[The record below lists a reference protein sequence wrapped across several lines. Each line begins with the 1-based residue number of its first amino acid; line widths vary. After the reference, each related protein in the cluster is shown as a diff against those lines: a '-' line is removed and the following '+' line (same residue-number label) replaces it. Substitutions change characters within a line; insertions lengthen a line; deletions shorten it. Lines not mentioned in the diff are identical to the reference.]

1 MIGRIL
7 GNRYEI
13 LSEIGSGGM
22 AKVYKAR
29 CQYLQRNVAIKI
41 LRDEFK
47 HDSEFLKR
55 FETEALAAASLTH
68 PNIVQI
74 YDVGKDQDL
83 YYIVMEYVEGIT
95 LKEYIEQRRGLEW
108 REAVNIAIQI
118 CSALSKAHNRKIIHR
133 DIKPQNI
140 LMTTD
145 GVPKVT
151 DFGIARAAS
160 ADTATMRVDTIGS
173 VHYSSPEQVRGG
185 FTDEKSDIYSIGVT
199 LFEMVT
205 GTLPFDGETTVAI
218 ALKHIQDPPPL
229 PTEVKP
235 GLPEAMNM
243 IIMKAMAKAKHDRY
257 DSVADMMNDL
267 ENMRAKPGQ
276 SLNIVLPNVRHDQ
289 NKYNTKKIEVI
300 GDDEMARGEEKV
312 AKKRQTKASSILLP
326 ILYIVLIGVIVGS
339 VYFFVNSILNGLIPA
354 ESNHPKE
361 FTVGS
366 YVGRDINE
374 VVTELKRAGLEDFD
388 IEYVYD
394 DKVVEGRIINQE
406 PRPQSTIKTDG
417 FTRLK
422 LVVSKGEDL
431 VEIPNF
437 TNVDHTALKYQLQD
451 EYKLLVDEK
460 AEFNED
466 IGVGLVTKIEPEPGT
481 KVKRGTKVT
490 IYYSLGPEKKEI
502 PMPDLIGLT
511 YDEALKKLE
520 EFNLKLGRTFPED
533 RNGFQ
538 GKIVDQSPK
547 VGESVLEET
556 AVELYFEDATTPSAE
571 PTPPISGD
579 NGGGTGNVSQMTIQ
593 INLPSNVTG
602 DTVRVKAIIINNTTN
617 DETIFRDE
625 MVPVSDFP
633 YAVLAPI
640 PAGGGVTVRVFINNV
655 LSQEQVY

>member
-55 FETEALAAASLTH
+55 FETEALAAASLAH

-95 LKEYIEQRRGLEW
+95 LKEYIEQRHGLEW
-108 REAVNIAIQI
+108 REAVNIAVQI

-185 FTDEKSDIYSIGVT
+185 YTDEKSDIYSIGVT

-267 ENMRAKPGQ
+267 ENMRAKPGE

-289 NKYNTKKIEVI
+289 NKYNTKKIETI

-326 ILYIVLIGVIVGS
+326 ILYIVLIGAIVGS

-354 ESNHPKE
+354 ESNQPKE

-366 YVGRDINE
+366 YVGRDISE
-374 VVTELKRAGLEDFD
+374 VEAELKRAGLEAYD
-388 IEYVYD
+388 IEYIYD

-431 VEIPNF
+431 VEIPNI

-460 AEFNED
+460 AEFSED
-466 IGVGLVTKIEPEPGT
+466 IGVGLVTKIDPEPGT

-502 PMPDLIGLT
+502 SMPDLIGLT
-511 YDEALKKLE
+511 YNEALALLADY
-520 EFNLKLGRTFPED
+520 NLKLGRTFPED

-547 VGESVLEET
+547 VGESVLEES
-556 AVELYFEDATTPSAE
+556 AVDIYFEDTAAPSTSDE
-571 PTPPISGD
+571 PTPPPTT
-579 NGGGTGNVSQMTIQ
+579 GGSSNVNYMTIQ
-593 INLPSNVTG
+593 VNLPSNVTE
-602 DTVRVKAIIINNTTN
+602 DSVRLKAIVINNATN

-625 MVPVSDFP
+625 TVPVSEFP
-633 YAVLAPI
+633 YAILAPI

>member
-1 MIGRIL
+1 
-7 GNRYEI
+7 
-13 LSEIGSGGM
+13 
-22 AKVYKAR
+22 
-29 CQYLQRNVAIKI
+29 
-41 LRDEFK
+41 
-47 HDSEFLKR
+47 
-55 FETEALAAASLTH
+55 
-68 PNIVQI
+68 
-74 YDVGKDQDL
+74 
-83 YYIVMEYVEGIT
+83 
-95 LKEYIEQRRGLEW
+95 
-108 REAVNIAIQI
+108 
-118 CSALSKAHNRKIIHR
+118 
-133 DIKPQNI
+133 
-140 LMTTD
+140 
-145 GVPKVT
+145 
-151 DFGIARAAS
+151 
-160 ADTATMRVDTIGS
+160 
-173 VHYSSPEQVRGG
+173 
-185 FTDEKSDIYSIGVT
+185 
-199 LFEMVT
+199 
-205 GTLPFDGETTVAI
+205 
-218 ALKHIQDPPPL
+218 
-229 PTEVKP
+229 
-235 GLPEAMNM
+235 
-243 IIMKAMAKAKHDRY
+243 
-257 DSVADMMNDL
+257 
-267 ENMRAKPGQ
+267 
-276 SLNIVLPNVRHDQ
+276 
-289 NKYNTKKIEVI
+289 
-300 GDDEMARGEEKV
+300 
-312 AKKRQTKASSILLP
+312 
-326 ILYIVLIGVIVGS
+326 
-339 VYFFVNSILNGLIPA
+339 
-354 ESNHPKE
+354 
-361 FTVGS
+361 
-366 YVGRDINE
+366 
-374 VVTELKRAGLEDFD
+374 
-388 IEYVYD
+388 
-394 DKVVEGRIINQE
+394 VVEGRIINQE